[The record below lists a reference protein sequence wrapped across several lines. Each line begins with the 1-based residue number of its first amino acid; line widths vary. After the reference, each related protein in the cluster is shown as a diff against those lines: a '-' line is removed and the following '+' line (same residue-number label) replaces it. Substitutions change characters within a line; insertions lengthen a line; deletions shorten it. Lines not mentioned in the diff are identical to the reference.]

1 MMACIFQPQRKLAA
15 SLDEPMKATAI
26 YSLSHCQNLWNVDEV
41 IGLNHV
47 IAPKYFD
54 KIPAQVLKDFRV
66 LLARDVYSEGD
77 AQALYDYIWA
87 RKGEMSEAFLKM
99 LNLWLADE
107 LKHYEALRRT
117 YRCIAGVSYAEMDR
131 CFEGR
136 IHETQP
142 IERVLRDEFTML
154 VTLMFDEMSSVY
166 SYRHDLREYYAH
178 FGSAVQRVGR
188 YLVQDEGMH
197 FRNAA
202 QVLLQEHSHRL
213 WEMEPLLQDIAN
225 LEKSLG
231 KYYNTFFLDH
241 AQEQFRFP
249 SHFAQVIIQVILAQF
264 GLGDRPSAKTLQSL
278 WQWRQE
284 TQGQSSPTHGMRFD
298 KSSTTLP

>member
-1 MMACIFQPQRKLAA
+1 
-15 SLDEPMKATAI
+15 MKATAI
-26 YSLSHCQNLWNVDEV
+26 HQRSHRRNLWNLNEV

-47 IAPKYFD
+47 IAPEYFD
-54 KIPAQVLKDFRV
+54 KIPAPVLKDFRA

-77 AQALYDYIWA
+77 AQALYDYIWE
-87 RKGEMSEAFLKM
+87 RKGEMSEAFLRM

-117 YRCIAGVSYAEMDR
+117 YHCIAGVSYTEMDR
-131 CFEGR
+131 CFEDR
-136 IHETQP
+136 VHETQP
-142 IERVLRDEFTML
+142 IERVLKDEFTML

-178 FGSAVQRVGR
+178 FGTAVQRVGH

-202 QVLLQEHSHRL
+202 QVLWQKHSHRL

-241 AQEQFRFP
+241 AQERFRFP
-249 SHFAQVIIQVILAQF
+249 SHFDQVIIQVILAQF

-278 WQWRQE
+278 WKW
-284 TQGQSSPTHGMRFD
+284 G
-298 KSSTTLP
+298 

>member
-1 MMACIFQPQRKLAA
+1 
-15 SLDEPMKATAI
+15 MKATAI
-26 YSLSHCQNLWNVDEV
+26 HQLNYRQNLWNLDEV
-41 IGLNHV
+41 IGLDHV
-47 IAPKYFD
+47 IAPECFD
-54 KIPAQVLKDFRV
+54 RIPAPVLKDFRV

-87 RKGEMSEAFLKM
+87 RKGEMSDAFLRM

-117 YRCIAGVSYAEMDR
+117 YHCIAGVSYAEMDR

-136 IHETQP
+136 VHETQP

-178 FGSAVQRVGR
+178 FGPAVQRVGR

-202 QVLLQEHSHRL
+202 QVLLQEHSYRL
-213 WEMEPLLQDIAN
+213 CEMEPLLQDIAT

-264 GLGDRPSAKTLQSL
+264 GLGDRPSTKTLQSL
-278 WQWRQE
+278 WQWR
-284 TQGQSSPTHGMRFD
+284 
-298 KSSTTLP
+298 

>member
-1 MMACIFQPQRKLAA
+1 
-15 SLDEPMKATAI
+15 MKATAI
-26 YSLSHCQNLWNVDEV
+26 HQRSHRQNLWNLDEV

-47 IAPKYFD
+47 IAPEFFD
-54 KIPAQVLKDFRV
+54 KIPAPVLNDFRI

-87 RKGEMSEAFLKM
+87 RKGEMSEAFLRM

-117 YRCIAGVSYAEMDR
+117 YHCIAGVSYAEMDR
-131 CFEGR
+131 CFESR
-136 IHETQP
+136 VHETQP
-142 IERVLRDEFTML
+142 IERVLIDEFTML

-178 FGSAVQRVGR
+178 FGTAVQRIGH
-188 YLVQDEGMH
+188 YLVQDEGTH

-241 AQEQFRFP
+241 AQERFRFP
-249 SHFAQVIIQVILAQF
+249 SQFAQVIIQVILAQF
-264 GLGDRPSAKTLQSL
+264 GLRDRPSAKTLQSL
-278 WQWRQE
+278 WQW
-284 TQGQSSPTHGMRFD
+284 
-298 KSSTTLP
+298 K

>member
-1 MMACIFQPQRKLAA
+1 
-15 SLDEPMKATAI
+15 MKATTI
-26 YSLSHCQNLWNVDEV
+26 HQRSHRQNLWNLDEV

-47 IAPKYFD
+47 IAPQYFD
-54 KIPAQVLKDFRV
+54 KVPVLVLKDFRV

-87 RKGEMSEAFLKM
+87 RKGEMSEAFLRM

-117 YRCIAGVSYAEMDR
+117 YHCIAGVSYAEMDR

-136 IHETQP
+136 VHETQP

-178 FGSAVQRVGR
+178 FGPAVQRVGR

-202 QVLLQEHSHRL
+202 QVLLQEHSYRL
-213 WEMEPLLQDIAN
+213 CEMEPLLQDIAT

-264 GLGDRPSAKTLQSL
+264 GLGDRPSTKTLQSL
-278 WQWRQE
+278 WQWR
-284 TQGQSSPTHGMRFD
+284 
-298 KSSTTLP
+298 